1 MYIYYLIY
9 INIYTYN
16 VIIRGF
22 VWSTCDVDDP
32 TEARDK
38 NSEKSHLLWPCVV
51 NILKKIWKVPFTV
64 TLYGEYARA
73 LKFRNSFQMADVYKL
88 LNENYVEDDD
98 NMFRFHFFYCNPKD
112 TKWKKC
118 VMRTTSRTMTICL
131 GSHRLTK
138 KNVMNHVFL
147 AFVQVWLFDRV
158 PAMGPESTRLQ
169 K

>member
-1 MYIYYLIY
+1 
-9 INIYTYN
+9 
-16 VIIRGF
+16 
-22 VWSTCDVDDP
+22 
-32 TEARDK
+32 
-38 NSEKSHLLWPCVV
+38 
-51 NILKKIWKVPFTV
+51 
-64 TLYGEYARA
+64 
-73 LKFRNSFQMADVYKL
+73 MADVYKL

-147 AFVQVWLFDRV
+147 AFVQVCWPLYRCDYSIGLLRWVLNPLDYKNKEIKNIYFVQVLLFDRV
-158 PAMGPESTRLQ
+158 PLMGP
-169 K
+169 